1 MCGGGDILVMVE
13 WVVTDLLVS
22 RMSAYG
28 GDSVDMSMIT
38 VMVILILVMV
48 LVMIMCTGDC
58 RCWWW

>member
-1 MCGGGDILVMVE
+1 MRGGDILVMVE
-13 WVVTDLLVS
+13 WVVTVLLVS
-22 RMSAYG
+22 QMSAYG
-28 GDSVDMSMIT
+28 GDSVDVLMIT